1 MRLIELYANSASF
14 KRVRFN
20 ASGASLVV
28 GSRRDPVHHDDD
40 TKSYNGVG
48 KSLLVEIIHFCL
60 GSSTNKAFKEYLP
73 GWEFTL
79 VVMMGDRQ
87 LQIVRSTDKQGEVYV
102 GDKALKLKT
111 FTDFLARNTFIF
123 TESSSSGHLT
133 FRSLISRFI
142 RRTKSD
148 YNDPRVTASDKEPY
162 TILIRNLFLLGVDVT
177 LAEKKY
183 QLRSRQTQLELFEKN
198 FKTDPFIKEYYTG
211 NKDASLQSGFLEEQV
226 ARLTGDL
233 ERFTVADDYYDIEKS
248 ANQLSAE
255 LRELKNK
262 KIVAENA
269 ILNISRSLEARTDI
283 PLETIKGVYGELL
296 GAFKPE
302 ALKELSEIEA
312 FHKSII
318 TNRIARLSQERR
330 RIDLE
335 LNKLDADIKEKN
347 ISVDQK
353 LSYLSDKRA
362 LDQYA
367 AVSAQLSDIKAKLHK
382 LTDYQQLLHQSRE
395 EAAQVKKLL
404 AEENLKT
411 NAYLDESDGER
422 RDKLSVFSR
431 LAKRFYP
438 DAPAG
443 VILNNNTGDNKIRYD
458 FDVRIEADGSDG
470 INAVKLFC
478 YDLSVAILRANHQ
491 VGFVWHDS
499 RLFSDIDP
507 RQRAVLFQVAMQL
520 SKEYGFQYIATVN
533 EDQIDT
539 VIPELSVTQQE
550 ELFGSIV
557 LRLDDDGPEG
567 KLLGLQVDMHYQ

>member
-1 MRLIELYANSASF
+1 MRLVELYANSSSF

-20 ASGASLVV
+20 ETGVSLIV
-28 GSRRDPVHHDDD
+28 GSRRHPADHDD

-60 GSSTNKAFKEYLP
+60 GSSSNKAFKEYLP

-79 VVMMGDRQ
+79 IIMVGGRQ
-87 LQIVRSTDKQGEVYV
+87 HQILRSTDKQSEIYV
-102 GDKALKLKT
+102 DGKALKLKV
-111 FTDFLARNTFIF
+111 FNDFLAKNSFQLSDSIN
-123 TESSSSGHLT
+123 SSQLT

-148 YNDPRVTASDKEPY
+148 YNDPKITTSDREPY
-162 TILIRNLFLLGVDVT
+162 TVLLRNLFLLGIDTT
-177 LAEKKY
+177 LPEKKF
-183 QLRSRQTQLELFEKN
+183 QLRSRQTQLEMFEKN
-198 FKTDPFIKEYYTG
+198 FKNDPFIREYYTG

-226 ARLTGDL
+226 AKLSGDL
-233 ERFTVADDYYDIEKS
+233 EKFTVADDYYEIEKT
-248 ANQLSAE
+248 ANRLSAE

-262 KIVAENA
+262 KTIAENA
-269 ILNISRSLEARTDI
+269 IKNISRSLEAKSDI
-283 PLETIKGVYGELL
+283 PLEAIKSIYGELL
-296 GAFKPE
+296 VAFKPE
-302 ALKELSEIEA
+302 ALKDLAEIEE

-318 TNRIARLSQERR
+318 TNRVARLSQERR
-330 RIDLE
+330 RIELDLVS
-335 LNKLDADIKEKN
+335 LDSEIKERSLS
-347 ISVDQK
+347 IDQK

-367 AVSAQLSDIKAKLHK
+367 AVSAQLSDVKAKLQK
-382 LTDYQQLLHQSRE
+382 LMDYQQLLHQSRE
-395 EAAQVKKLL
+395 EAAQIKIFL
-404 AEENLKT
+404 AEENIKT
-411 NAYLDESDGER
+411 NAYLDDTESER
-422 RDKLSVFSR
+422 REKLSVFSK

-443 VILNNNTGDNKIRYD
+443 IVLGNNSGDNKIRYD

-478 YDLSVAILRANHQ
+478 YDLSVAILRANH
-491 VGFVWHDS
+491 GIKFVWHDS

-520 SKEYGFQYIATVN
+520 SEEYGFQYIATVN
-533 EDQIDT
+533 EDQVET
-539 VIPELSVTQQE
+539 VLPELSDSQTSDLYEKV
-550 ELFGSIV
+550 V
-557 LRLDDDGPEG
+557 LRLNDDGPEG

>member
-1 MRLIELYANSASF
+1 M
-14 KRVRFN
+14 
-20 ASGASLVV
+20 
-28 GSRRDPVHHDDD
+28 
-40 TKSYNGVG
+40 T
-48 KSLLVEIIHFCL
+48 
-60 GSSTNKAFKEYLP
+60 T
-73 GWEFTL
+73 
-79 VVMMGDRQ
+79 
-87 LQIVRSTDKQGEVYV
+87 
-102 GDKALKLKT
+102 
-111 FTDFLARNTFIF
+111 
-123 TESSSSGHLT
+123 
-133 FRSLISRFI
+133 
-142 RRTKSD
+142 
-148 YNDPRVTASDKEPY
+148 SDKEPY
-162 TILIRNLFLLGVDVT
+162 TILLRNLFLLGVDVT

-507 RQRAVLFQVAMQL
+507 RQRSVLFQVAMQL

>member
-20 ASGASLVV
+20 ETGMSLVI

-79 VVMMGDRQ
+79 IAIVGDRQ
-87 LQIVRSTDKQGEVYV
+87 LQIVRSTEKQGDVYV
-102 GDKALKLKT
+102 DGKALKLKS
-111 FTDFLARNTFIF
+111 FTDFLARNTFQFDDSLIG
-123 TESSSSGHLT
+123 SQLT

-142 RRTKSD
+142 RRTKAD
-148 YNDPRVTASDKEPY
+148 YNDPRLTASDKEPY
-162 TILIRNLFLLGVDVT
+162 TILLRNLFLLGIDVS
-177 LAEKKY
+177 LPEKKF

-211 NKDASLQSGFLEEQV
+211 NKDASLQSGFLEEQ
-226 ARLTGDL
+226 AAKLSGDL

-248 ANQLSAE
+248 ANQLSAD

-262 KIVAENA
+262 RTVAENS
-269 ILNISRSLEARTDI
+269 IKNISRSLEAKSDI
-283 PLETIKGVYGELL
+283 PLETIKSIYGELL

-302 ALKELSEIEA
+302 ALKGLAEVEA

-318 TNRIARLSQERR
+318 TNRVARLSQERR
-330 RIDLE
+330 RFELE
-335 LNKLDADIKEKN
+335 LNKLDAEIKEKN
-347 ISVDQK
+347 LSVDQK

-367 AVSAQLSDIKAKLHK
+367 AVSAQLSDVKAKLHK
-382 LTDYQQLLHQSRE
+382 LIDYQQLLHQSRE
-395 EAAQVKKLL
+395 EAAQVKIFL
-404 AEENLKT
+404 AEENIKT
-411 NAYLDESDGER
+411 NAYLDDTDGER
-422 RDKLSVFSR
+422 REKLSVFSK

-443 VILNNNTGDNKIRYD
+443 IVLNNNSGDNKIRYD

-478 YDLSVAILRANHQ
+478 YDLSVAILRANHE
-491 VGFVWHDS
+491 VRFVWHDS

-520 SKEYGFQYIATVN
+520 SKDYGFQYIATVN

-539 VIPELSVTQQE
+539 VLPELSDKQKE
-550 ELFGSIV
+550 ELFESTV
-557 LRLDDDGPEG
+557 LRLNDDGPEG